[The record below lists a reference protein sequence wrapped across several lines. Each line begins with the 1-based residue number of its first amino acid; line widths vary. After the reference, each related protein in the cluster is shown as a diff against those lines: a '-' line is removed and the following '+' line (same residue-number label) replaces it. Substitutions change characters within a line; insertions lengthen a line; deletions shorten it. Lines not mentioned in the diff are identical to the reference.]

1 LSSKIDARS
10 LYIKEIFWY
19 IFNMKL
25 KGELGIIEVSS
36 LIQTINQ
43 LRKTGKLE
51 ILLPDG
57 DKGEIFFDNGEIIH
71 AHSPDNFGLE
81 ALAEI
86 LLFKEGEFNFKENI
100 ILPAPSI
107 KMGTERAIIEAI
119 SMVDEVQ
126 GGDDIFSKVPE
137 VTFGS
142 DDSKIS
148 LDADELAILMKSN
161 GKRTLSEVL
170 SEIGMDRVKFL
181 KIIDQ
186 LLKKGIITLRKE

>member
-1 LSSKIDARS
+1 MSDS
-10 LYIKEIFWY
+10 LYIKEVFWY
-19 IFNMKL
+19 IFSMKL

-51 ILLPDG
+51 ILLPNG

-100 ILPAPSI
+100 VLPAPSI
-107 KMGTERAIIEAI
+107 RMDTDRAIIEAI
-119 SMVDEVQ
+119 SMVDETQ
-126 GGDDIFSKVPE
+126 SIKDILSKVIE
-137 VTFGS
+137 IKFQS
-142 DDSKIS
+142 DDSKVS
-148 LDADELAILMKSN
+148 LNKEELVILMKSD
-161 GKRTLSEVL
+161 GKKTLGEILSET
-170 SEIGMDRVKFL
+170 GMDKVKFL

>member
-1 LSSKIDARS
+1 MSDS
-10 LYIKEIFWY
+10 LYIKEVFWY
-19 IFNMKL
+19 IFSMKL

-51 ILLPDG
+51 ILLPNG

-71 AHSPDNFGLE
+71 AHSPDNVGLE

-86 LLFKEGEFNFKENI
+86 LLFKEGEFNFKEDVV
-100 ILPAPSI
+100 LPAPSI
-107 KMGTERAIIEAI
+107 RMDTDRAIIEAI
-119 SMVDEVQ
+119 SMVDETQ
-126 GGDDIFSKVPE
+126 SIKDILSKVIE
-137 VTFGS
+137 IKFQSDGS
-142 DDSKIS
+142 KVS
-148 LDADELAILMKSN
+148 LNKEELVILMKSD
-161 GKRTLSEVL
+161 GKKTLGEILSET
-170 SEIGMDRVKFL
+170 GMDKVKFL

>member
-1 LSSKIDARS
+1 MSSKIDARS

>member
-1 LSSKIDARS
+1 MIFNS
-10 LYIKEIFWY
+10 LYIKEVFWY
-19 IFNMKL
+19 IFSMKL

-51 ILLPDG
+51 ILLPNG

-71 AHSPDNFGLE
+71 AHSPDNVGLE

-100 ILPAPSI
+100 VLPAPSI
-107 KMGTERAIIEAI
+107 RMDTDRAIIEAI
-119 SMVDEVQ
+119 SMVDETQ
-126 GGDDIFSKVPE
+126 SIKDILSKVIE
-137 VTFGS
+137 IKFQSDGS
-142 DDSKIS
+142 KVS
-148 LDADELAILMKSN
+148 LNKEELVILMKSDDKKTL
-161 GKRTLSEVL
+161 GEILSET
-170 SEIGMDRVKFL
+170 GMDKVKFL

>member
-1 LSSKIDARS
+1 MSDS
-10 LYIKEIFWY
+10 LYIKEVFWY
-19 IFNMKL
+19 IFSMKL

-51 ILLPDG
+51 ILLPNG

-100 ILPAPSI
+100 VLPAPSI
-107 KMGTERAIIEAI
+107 RMDTDRAIIEAI
-119 SMVDEVQ
+119 SMVDETQ
-126 GGDDIFSKVPE
+126 SIKDILSKVIE
-137 VTFGS
+137 IKFQS

-148 LDADELAILMKSN
+148 LNKEELVILMKSD
-161 GKRTLSEVL
+161 GKKTLGEILSET
-170 SEIGMDRVKFL
+170 GMDKVKFL

>member
-1 LSSKIDARS
+1 
-10 LYIKEIFWY
+10 
-19 IFNMKL
+19 MKL

-51 ILLPDG
+51 IVLPSG
-57 DKGEIFFDNGEIIH
+57 EKGEIFFDSGEIIH

-86 LLFKEGEFNFKENI
+86 LLYKEGEFNFKENI

-119 SMVDEVQ
+119 SMADEVF
-126 GGDDIFSKVPE
+126 GIEEILSKIPE
-137 VTFGS
+137 VKFT
-142 DDSKIS
+142 DDTRIS
-148 LDADELAILMKSN
+148 LNTEELKVLMQIDGNKNVEEILKN
-161 GKRTLSEVL
+161 
-170 SEIGMDRVKFL
+170 IGMDKVKFL
-181 KIIDQ
+181 KLIDQ
-186 LLKKGIITLRKE
+186 LFKKGIITLRKE

>member
-1 LSSKIDARS
+1 MIFNS
-10 LYIKEIFWY
+10 LYIKEVFWY
-19 IFNMKL
+19 IFSMKL

-51 ILLPDG
+51 ILLPNG

-71 AHSPDNFGLE
+71 AHSPDNVGLE

-100 ILPAPSI
+100 VLPAPSI
-107 KMGTERAIIEAI
+107 RMDTDRAIIEAI
-119 SMVDEVQ
+119 SMVDETQ
-126 GGDDIFSKVPE
+126 SIKDILSKVIE
-137 VTFGS
+137 IKFQS
-142 DDSKIS
+142 DDSKVS
-148 LDADELAILMKSN
+148 LNKEELVILMKSD
-161 GKRTLSEVL
+161 GKKTLGEILSET
-170 SEIGMDRVKFL
+170 GMDKVKFL

>member
-1 LSSKIDARS
+1 MSDS
-10 LYIKEIFWY
+10 LYIKEVFWY
-19 IFNMKL
+19 IFSMKL

-51 ILLPDG
+51 ILLPNG

-100 ILPAPSI
+100 VLPAPSI
-107 KMGTERAIIEAI
+107 RMDTDRAIIEAI
-119 SMVDEVQ
+119 SMVDETQSVK
-126 GGDDIFSKVPE
+126 DILSKVAE
-137 VTFGS
+137 IKFQS
-142 DDSKIS
+142 DDSKVS
-148 LDADELAILMKSN
+148 LNKEELVILIKSD
-161 GKRTLSEVL
+161 GKKTLGEILSET
-170 SEIGMDRVKFL
+170 GMDKVKFL

>member
-1 LSSKIDARS
+1 MSDS
-10 LYIKEIFWY
+10 LYIKEVFWY
-19 IFNMKL
+19 IFSMKL

-51 ILLPDG
+51 ILLPNG

-100 ILPAPSI
+100 VLPAPSI
-107 KMGTERAIIEAI
+107 RMDTDRAIIEAI
-119 SMVDEVQ
+119 SMVDETQ
-126 GGDDIFSKVPE
+126 SIKDILSKVIE
-137 VTFGS
+137 IKFQSDGS
-142 DDSKIS
+142 KVS
-148 LDADELAILMKSN
+148 LNKEELVILMKSE
-161 GKRTLSEVL
+161 GKKTLGEILSET
-170 SEIGMDRVKFL
+170 GMDKVKFL

>member
-1 LSSKIDARS
+1 
-10 LYIKEIFWY
+10 
-19 IFNMKL
+19 MKL

>member
-1 LSSKIDARS
+1 MIFNS
-10 LYIKEIFWY
+10 LYIKEVFWY
-19 IFNMKL
+19 IFSMKL

-51 ILLPDG
+51 ILLPNG

-100 ILPAPSI
+100 VLPAPSI
-107 KMGTERAIIEAI
+107 RMDTDRAIIEAM
-119 SMVDEVQ
+119 SMVDETQ
-126 GGDDIFSKVPE
+126 SIKDILSKVIE
-137 VTFGS
+137 IKFQS

-148 LDADELAILMKSN
+148 LNKEELVILMKSD
-161 GKRTLSEVL
+161 GKKTLGEILSET
-170 SEIGMDRVKFL
+170 GMDKVKFL

>member
-1 LSSKIDARS
+1 MSDS
-10 LYIKEIFWY
+10 LYIKEVFWY
-19 IFNMKL
+19 IFSMKL

-51 ILLPDG
+51 ILLPNG

-100 ILPAPSI
+100 VLPAPSI
-107 KMGTERAIIEAI
+107 RMDTDRAIIEAI
-119 SMVDEVQ
+119 SMVDETQ
-126 GGDDIFSKVPE
+126 SIKDILSKVIE
-137 VTFGS
+137 IKFQSDGS
-142 DDSKIS
+142 KVS
-148 LDADELAILMKSN
+148 LNKEELVILMKSD
-161 GKRTLSEVL
+161 GKKTLGEILSET
-170 SEIGMDRVKFL
+170 GMDKVKFL

>member
-1 LSSKIDARS
+1 MSDS
-10 LYIKEIFWY
+10 LYIKEVFWY
-19 IFNMKL
+19 IFSMKL

-51 ILLPDG
+51 ILLPNG

-71 AHSPDNFGLE
+71 AHSPDNVGLE

-100 ILPAPSI
+100 VLPAPSI
-107 KMGTERAIIEAI
+107 RMDTDRAIIEAI
-119 SMVDEVQ
+119 SMVDETQ
-126 GGDDIFSKVPE
+126 SIKDILSKVIE
-137 VTFGS
+137 IKFQSDGS
-142 DDSKIS
+142 KVS
-148 LDADELAILMKSN
+148 LNKEELVILIKSD
-161 GKRTLSEVL
+161 GKKTLGEILSET
-170 SEIGMDRVKFL
+170 GMDKVKFL

>member
-1 LSSKIDARS
+1 VSDS
-10 LYIKEIFWY
+10 LYIKEVFWY
-19 IFNMKL
+19 IFSMKL

-51 ILLPDG
+51 ILLPNG

-71 AHSPDNFGLE
+71 AHSPDNVGLE

-100 ILPAPSI
+100 VLPAPSI
-107 KMGTERAIIEAI
+107 RMDTDRAIIEAI
-119 SMVDEVQ
+119 SMVDETQ
-126 GGDDIFSKVPE
+126 SIKDILSKVIE
-137 VTFGS
+137 IKFQSDGS
-142 DDSKIS
+142 KVS
-148 LDADELAILMKSN
+148 LNKEELVILMKSDDKKTL
-161 GKRTLSEVL
+161 GEILSET
-170 SEIGMDRVKFL
+170 GMDKVKFL

>member
-1 LSSKIDARS
+1 MSDS
-10 LYIKEIFWY
+10 LYIKEVFWY
-19 IFNMKL
+19 IFSMKL

-51 ILLPDG
+51 ILLPNG

-71 AHSPDNFGLE
+71 AHSPDNVGLE

-100 ILPAPSI
+100 VLPAPSI
-107 KMGTERAIIEAI
+107 RMDTDRAIIEAI
-119 SMVDEVQ
+119 SMVDETQ
-126 GGDDIFSKVPE
+126 SIKDILSKVIE
-137 VTFGS
+137 IKFQSDGS
-142 DDSKIS
+142 KVS
-148 LDADELAILMKSN
+148 LNKEELVILMKSDDKKTL
-161 GKRTLSEVL
+161 GEILSET
-170 SEIGMDRVKFL
+170 GMDKVKFL

>member
-1 LSSKIDARS
+1 
-10 LYIKEIFWY
+10 
-19 IFNMKL
+19 MKL

-51 ILLPDG
+51 ILLPNG

-71 AHSPDNFGLE
+71 AHSPDNVGLE

-100 ILPAPSI
+100 VLPAPSI
-107 KMGTERAIIEAI
+107 RMDTDRAIIEAI
-119 SMVDEVQ
+119 SMVDETQ
-126 GGDDIFSKVPE
+126 SIKDILSKVIE
-137 VTFGS
+137 IKFQSDGS
-142 DDSKIS
+142 KVS
-148 LDADELAILMKSN
+148 LNKEELVILMKSD
-161 GKRTLSEVL
+161 GKKTLGEILSET
-170 SEIGMDRVKFL
+170 GMDKVKFL

>member
-1 LSSKIDARS
+1 VSDS
-10 LYIKEIFWY
+10 LYIKEVFWY
-19 IFNMKL
+19 IFSMKL

-51 ILLPDG
+51 ILLPNG

-71 AHSPDNFGLE
+71 AHSPDNVGLE

-100 ILPAPSI
+100 VLPAPSI
-107 KMGTERAIIEAI
+107 RMDTDRAIIEAI
-119 SMVDEVQ
+119 SMVDETQ
-126 GGDDIFSKVPE
+126 SIKDILSKVIE
-137 VTFGS
+137 IKFQSDGS
-142 DDSKIS
+142 KVS
-148 LDADELAILMKSN
+148 LNKEELVILMKSD
-161 GKRTLSEVL
+161 GKKTLGEILSET
-170 SEIGMDRVKFL
+170 GMDKVKFL

>member
-1 LSSKIDARS
+1 MSDS
-10 LYIKEIFWY
+10 LYIKEVFWY
-19 IFNMKL
+19 IFSMKL

-51 ILLPDG
+51 ILLPNG

-71 AHSPDNFGLE
+71 AHSPDNVGLE

-100 ILPAPSI
+100 VLPAPSI
-107 KMGTERAIIEAI
+107 RMDTDRAIIEAI
-119 SMVDEVQ
+119 SMVDETQ
-126 GGDDIFSKVPE
+126 SIKDILSKVIE
-137 VTFGS
+137 IKFQSDGS
-142 DDSKIS
+142 KVS
-148 LDADELAILMKSN
+148 LNKEELVILMKSD
-161 GKRTLSEVL
+161 GKKTLGEILSET
-170 SEIGMDRVKFL
+170 GMDKVKFL

>member
-1 LSSKIDARS
+1 MSDS
-10 LYIKEIFWY
+10 LYIKEVFWY
-19 IFNMKL
+19 IFSMKL

-51 ILLPDG
+51 ILLPNG

-100 ILPAPSI
+100 VLPAPSI
-107 KMGTERAIIEAI
+107 RMDTDRAIIEAM
-119 SMVDEVQ
+119 SMVDETQ
-126 GGDDIFSKVPE
+126 SIKDILSKVIE
-137 VTFGS
+137 IKFQS
-142 DDSKIS
+142 DDSKVS
-148 LDADELAILMKSN
+148 LNKEELVILMKSD
-161 GKRTLSEVL
+161 GKKTLGEILSET
-170 SEIGMDRVKFL
+170 GMDKVKFL